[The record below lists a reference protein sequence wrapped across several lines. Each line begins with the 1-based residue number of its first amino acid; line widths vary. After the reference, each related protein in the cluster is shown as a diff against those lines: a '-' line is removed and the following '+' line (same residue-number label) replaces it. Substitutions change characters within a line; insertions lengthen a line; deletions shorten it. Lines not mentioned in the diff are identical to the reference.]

1 MDKAHSSQ
9 IPIKAKRTELLDKL
23 SSDDSDLEGYDL
35 YMGIW
40 ELSVSLGNF
49 NHNVDESV
57 KFITENSSTL
67 NDSFELVLLNDFRTK
82 FEELQDGADS
92 EEKTLHEARSDLF
105 MRLYKELVDIEQ
117 EPLRCEYLNLC
128 YELFDSVHPKLGDRK
143 KSYAYRVELID
154 RLHAQVQNILH
165 RLNGTSDVDGRSSD
179 SLNNICLGSK
189 TSQNEA
195 SDVLNRENLYPAK
208 EIVPEKIIEKTKFE
222 SSRIEGYQLIK
233 YCIVMT
239 TCFSKG
245 FRIQSE
251 VLQITNRTII
261 PGPEDL
267 VAKEID
273 SSKCLQNYT
282 LIGSEEIPMLDLSN
296 LSEPDYNASD
306 KSVFIK
312 DQSNFDFKNSIN
324 SPIENFNKISIS
336 DLGSRPQNNYSK
348 DSPVIGNDIDVVV
361 AVTKMA
367 QSTEPLHEKGL
378 DDFNSQRRRN
388 DPLSFIL
395 NDSIS
400 EKAKEYKH
408 LFDKVVVSDSK
419 EVKEA
424 VSLNVP
430 KNDSVSTI
438 CLDED
443 VSSDS
448 MKTKK
453 ICMLIIKEAVS
464 PSPLEI
470 KTCIPKKDDFNKE
483 VILDGKKV
491 KDVQDL
497 NVSGNDTFSTNCLD
511 KNVTSDE
518 MESKDICTSIIEE
531 ADPPNDFKN
540 ETFSVCSDDYIE
552 MLDDKSAARII
563 SSRDK
568 PDTSKWSPLSS
579 HIPLKRTIKRSLPL
593 SYNTSDF
600 HLEEGTTKGDH
611 KVHGSLDKMKHFY
624 EDYKNK
630 LDSITEIEDKIDS
643 KIDLCEDIYE
653 NVKSPNNDLRSDQV
667 GFSDGILSQ
676 LKQTVS
682 DIKLNVLK
690 EVDRSLELTLQN
702 GISGVLS
709 RKPSLEKAGNASKK
723 FGRNSKFTDGLRL
736 KFHRKISP
744 KLIKEH
750 QKKEEDGKL
759 LSPIMSPTKKLNSC
773 LEISENYHTAE
784 CPTNTKRKRDDVVIG
799 DCPKTVECNCYE
811 TEDTNATS
819 CSLCSD
825 IREECYSVVDD
836 WFFEPAEK
844 SHTDC
849 AEEDDQ
855 EMLPPKSSQVTKI
868 DEPLSA
874 FLDENCS
881 TEVCNNNNSEVLKP
895 PSDNLS
901 IDFSDERYFV
911 KNDIGSNLTPEKSV
925 EKFYEFSTD
934 EDGQEMPSLKSSYI
948 IKIDKSLTEFSHKT
962 CCTETCINNPQD
974 SKSSSSLFVEMEAV
988 TPCWNLGLIEM

>member
-1 MDKAHSSQ
+1 MDKAHSSK

-23 SSDDSDLEGYDL
+23 SSDDNDLEGYDL

-57 KFITENSSTL
+57 KFITENGSTS

-128 YELFDSVHPKLGDRK
+128 YELFDSVHPKLGDR
-143 KSYAYRVELID
+143 
-154 RLHAQVQNILH
+154 
-165 RLNGTSDVDGRSSD
+165 
-179 SLNNICLGSK
+179 
-189 TSQNEA
+189 
-195 SDVLNRENLYPAK
+195 
-208 EIVPEKIIEKTKFE
+208 
-222 SSRIEGYQLIK
+222 IEGYQLID
-233 YCIVMT
+233 CMVMT

-267 VAKEID
+267 FAKEID

-336 DLGSRPQNNYSK
+336 DLGSHPQNNYLK

-388 DPLSFIL
+388 DPLSSIL

-497 NVSGNDTFSTNCLD
+497 NVSGNDTFYN
-511 KNVTSDE
+511 
-518 MESKDICTSIIEE
+518 
-531 ADPPNDFKN
+531 
-540 ETFSVCSDDYIE
+540 SVGH
-552 MLDDKSAARII
+552 K
-563 SSRDK
+563 
-568 PDTSKWSPLSS
+568 
-579 HIPLKRTIKRSLPL
+579 
-593 SYNTSDF
+593 
-600 HLEEGTTKGDH
+600 TKQ
-611 KVHGSLDKMKHFY
+611 
-624 EDYKNK
+624 NK
-630 LDSITEIEDKIDS
+630 LT
-643 KIDLCEDIYE
+643 
-653 NVKSPNNDLRSDQV
+653 
-667 GFSDGILSQ
+667 
-676 LKQTVS
+676 
-682 DIKLNVLK
+682 
-690 EVDRSLELTLQN
+690 
-702 GISGVLS
+702 
-709 RKPSLEKAGNASKK
+709 
-723 FGRNSKFTDGLRL
+723 
-736 KFHRKISP
+736 
-744 KLIKEH
+744 
-750 QKKEEDGKL
+750 
-759 LSPIMSPTKKLNSC
+759 
-773 LEISENYHTAE
+773 
-784 CPTNTKRKRDDVVIG
+784 
-799 DCPKTVECNCYE
+799 
-811 TEDTNATS
+811 
-819 CSLCSD
+819 
-825 IREECYSVVDD
+825 
-836 WFFEPAEK
+836 
-844 SHTDC
+844 
-849 AEEDDQ
+849 
-855 EMLPPKSSQVTKI
+855 ML
-868 DEPLSA
+868 
-874 FLDENCS
+874 F
-881 TEVCNNNNSEVLKP
+881 VCNILH
-895 PSDNLS
+895 
-901 IDFSDERYFV
+901 
-911 KNDIGSNLTPEKSV
+911 SNCKALE
-925 EKFYEFSTD
+925 
-934 EDGQEMPSLKSSYI
+934 
-948 IKIDKSLTEFSHKT
+948 
-962 CCTETCINNPQD
+962 
-974 SKSSSSLFVEMEAV
+974 
-988 TPCWNLGLIEM
+988 